1 MQKKI
6 LYWSPCLNKVGTVK
20 STINSAIALKK
31 YSNSNFEPII
41 INACGE
47 WDEYLEIFKSNQ
59 IEVIDLSKKKYFKYL
74 PKEGFLFSR
83 FSYIL
88 IFVFSF
94 FPLLKVLKKIKNAY
108 LVAHL
113 ITSLPIFLFNVFNI
127 NNKLVLRISGLP
139 KLNYLRKNFWKM
151 ASIKIDVI
159 TCPSL
164 ELIKKLVEDGI
175 FHKQKV
181 FFLPDAIYQVKDFI
195 NKKKHPLESS
205 ILGKK
210 RIILG
215 IGRLTRQKNFSF
227 LINEFSIFFKKNK
240 DFRLLILGDGEE
252 KSKLQNIIK
261 AEKLENDV
269 FLVGR
274 VDNIFNYLKSSE
286 IFIMS
291 SLWEDPGFVLVEAGL
306 GNSFVISSDCPNGPK
321 EILDYGKNGLLY
333 KSNLKYEI
341 ANTLNDYLLLNNK
354 RRLVMK
360 KNLKKYISKYSIFRH
375 YLSFEKIFK

>member
-1 MQKKI
+1 MKKKI

-31 YSNSNFEPII
+31 YSNLNFEPII

-47 WDEYLEIFKSNQ
+47 WEEYMGIFKSNQ

-74 PKEGFLFSR
+74 PKEGFLLSR

-88 IFVFSF
+88 IFIFSF

-113 ITSLPIFLFNVFNI
+113 ITSLPIFLFNFFNI
-127 NNKLVLRISGLP
+127 SNKLVLRISGLP
-139 KLNYLRKNFWKM
+139 KLNYFRKNFWKIG
-151 ASIKIDVI
+151 SINIDVI

-164 ELIKKLVEDGI
+164 ELINKLAKDCI
-175 FHKQKV
+175 FPQQKI

-195 NKKKHPLESS
+195 NKKKYPLESS
-205 ILGKK
+205 ILDKK
-210 RIILG
+210 RVILG

-227 LINEFSIFFKKNK
+227 LINEFSFFLKKNK
-240 DFRLLILGDGEE
+240 DFRLIILGDGEE
-252 KSKLQNIIK
+252 KKKLQNIIK
-261 AEKLENDV
+261 EQKLENDV

-274 VDNIFNYLKSSE
+274 VDNIFNYLRRSE
-286 IFIMS
+286 IFILS

-321 EILDYGKNGLLY
+321 EILDYGNNGLLY

-341 ANTLNDYLLLNNK
+341 VNRLNDYLTLSNK
-354 RRLVMK
+354 RRFMMK
-360 KNLKKYISKYSIFRH
+360 KNLKKYINKYSIFSH
-375 YLSFEKIFK
+375 YLFFKKIFK

>member
-31 YSNSNFEPII
+31 YSNLNFEPII

-47 WDEYLEIFKSNQ
+47 WDEYLEIFISNK

-74 PKEGFLFSR
+74 PKEGFFFSR
-83 FSYIL
+83 LSYVL
-88 IFVFSF
+88 IFIFSF

-151 ASIKIDVI
+151 ASIKIDAI

-164 ELIKKLVEDGI
+164 ELIKKIAEDGI

-195 NKKKHPLESS
+195 NKKKYPLQSS
-205 ILGKK
+205 ILDNK

-227 LINEFSIFFKKNK
+227 LINEFSIFLKKNK

-261 AEKLENDV
+261 ALKLENDV

-274 VDNIFNYLKSSE
+274 VDNIFNYLRRSE
-286 IFIMS
+286 IFILS

-306 GNSFVISSDCPNGPK
+306 GNTFVISSDCPNGPK

-354 RRLVMK
+354 QKFVMK

-375 YLSFEKIFK
+375 FHSFEKIFK